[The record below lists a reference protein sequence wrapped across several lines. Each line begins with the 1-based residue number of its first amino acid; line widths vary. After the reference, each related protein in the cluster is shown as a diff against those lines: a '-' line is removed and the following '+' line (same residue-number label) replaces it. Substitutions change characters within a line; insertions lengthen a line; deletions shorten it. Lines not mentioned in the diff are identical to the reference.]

1 MLRIRY
7 TYVVLLLYMI
17 IILLASS
24 DGRRKKKGVQKE
36 LAGRR
41 SFLGPGINIRE
52 VKIHEQW
59 KKKKNTLESKLGV
72 KLKFTLKSTSTSTS
86 TPESTTPTSTTPKG
100 ELPFP
105 YDSVRIGQGYDIHQI
120 RVGPPEDITADS
132 TADYTAHA
140 NKQNFK
146 RLTIGG
152 VQLDN
157 ISVLSHS
164 DGDVIFHALVDA
176 LLGGMNC
183 SDLGTLF
190 PDGSEKYKNK
200 NSLSFLRYARLLLYK
215 KNYAIA
221 NVDIIVIAE
230 VPKISPIREQI
241 VRNIS
246 SALGI
251 SESQISL
258 KGKTHEQ
265 LGPIGQ
271 KKAIEC
277 FANALLIRKK
287 SEKI

>member
-1 MLRIRY
+1 MLPIRY
-7 TYVVLLLYMI
+7 TYAVLLPYVI
-17 IILLASS
+17 FILLASS

-36 LAGRR
+36 LVGRR
-41 SFLGPGINIRE
+41 SFLGPDTRTVE
-52 VKIHEQW
+52 
-59 KKKKNTLESKLGV
+59 KKKKLESKLDV
-72 KLKFTLKSTSTSTS
+72 KLEFTLKSTST
-86 TPESTTPTSTTPKG
+86 PITTPKL
-100 ELPFP
+100 ELPCP
-105 YDSVRIGQGYDIHQI
+105 YDGVRIGQGYDIHQI
-120 RVGPPEDITADS
+120 RVGRPEDITANSNADS
-132 TADYTAHA
+132 NADSSAGSSSNA
-140 NKQNFK
+140 NKQSFK

-152 VQLDN
+152 VQVDT

-164 DGDVIFHALVDA
+164 DGDVVFHALVDA
-176 LLGGMNC
+176 LLGGMSC

-190 PDGSEKYKNK
+190 PDNSPKYKNK

-230 VPKISPIREQI
+230 VPKISPIREEI

-251 SESQISL
+251 SESQVSL

-265 LGPIGQ
+265 LGPVGQ

-287 SEKI
+287 TENI

>member
-1 MLRIRY
+1 MLPIRY
-7 TYVVLLLYMI
+7 TYAVLLPYVI

-24 DGRRKKKGVQKE
+24 DGGREKRGVQKE
-36 LAGRR
+36 LARR
-41 SFLGPGINIRE
+41 HSFLGPGIKIRE
-52 VKIHEQW
+52 VKIHGQW
-59 KKKKNTLESKLGV
+59 KKKKKKLESKLDV
-72 KLKFTLKSTSTSTS
+72 KLKFTLKST
-86 TPESTTPTSTTPKG
+86 PTSNQ

-120 RVGPPEDITADS
+120 RVSTPEDITVDSSAD
-132 TADYTAHA
+132 A

-152 VQLDN
+152 VQVDT

-164 DGDVIFHALVDA
+164 DGDVIYHALVDA

-183 SDLGTLF
+183 LDLGTLF

-200 NSLSFLRYARLLLYK
+200 KSISFLRYARLLLYK

-221 NVDIIVIAE
+221 NLDIIVIAE
-230 VPKISPIREQI
+230 IPKISPIREEI

-251 SESQISL
+251 SESQVSL
-258 KGKTHEQ
+258 KGKTHEK